1 MLTLEKSTA
10 SHRPALMLP
19 TLLLSQDIDNFASV
33 VRGDDAGEPTPSE
46 ATKNAAK
53 SLIAGI
59 PLSLLG
65 RPEISPFYGEI
76 HVHWMRG
83 TKQIILMCFPDRPP
97 LVHHYLRVPSAPSE
111 HGIEVASEDS
121 VLHWLRWLNS

>member
-1 MLTLEKSTA
+1 MLTLDEPTA

-19 TLLLSQDIDNFASV
+19 TLLLSQDIDSFASA
-33 VRGDDAGEPTPSE
+33 VRGDDAGEPTPNE

-53 SLIAGI
+53 SLLAGI

-65 RPEISPFYGEI
+65 KPEVSPFYGEI

-83 TKQIILMCFPDRPP
+83 SKQIILMCFPDRAS
-97 LVHHYLRVPSAPSE
+97 LVHHYLRVPNAPSE
-111 HGIEVASEDS
+111 HGIEVAEEGNI
-121 VLHWLRWLNS
+121 LQWLRWLNS